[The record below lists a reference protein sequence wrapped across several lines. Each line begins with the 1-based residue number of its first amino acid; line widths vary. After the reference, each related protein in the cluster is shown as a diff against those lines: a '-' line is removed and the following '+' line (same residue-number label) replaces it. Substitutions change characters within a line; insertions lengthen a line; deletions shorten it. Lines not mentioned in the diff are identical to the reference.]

1 MRTHP
6 NRSARAGFTLLEVA
20 VSGLMLGLILGAAAL
35 VSSTG
40 GQAARYADLQSRVQ
54 TKARRALDRVVEQ
67 LNAASQSQ
75 IAPDPGAVGTSTF
88 SFRKVA
94 SVSNAGVVTFSN
106 TFRLDLLD
114 DDGEADD
121 GVDNDGDLSIDEKQL
136 VLTLDS
142 GLASEK
148 NITLAHDVRELMG
161 TEIANGVDDD
171 GDGLA
176 DEPGFLVTRSGSLLT
191 LRLTIEQSLAD
202 RRVATTTLQT
212 AVLLRN

>member
-1 MRTHP
+1 MKTP
-6 NRSARAGFTLLEVA
+6 SIRSARAGFTLLEVA
-20 VSGLMLGLILGAAAL
+20 VTGLMLGLILGAAAL

-67 LNAASQSQ
+67 LNAASQAQ

-94 SVSNAGVVTFSN
+94 SVSNGGVVTFSN